1 MKKLLTACLA
11 LFLYSTTQA
20 QPEHTIKF
28 ASEATYPPFESVKAS
43 GELQGFDI
51 DIAKAI
57 CAKENLT
64 CRFSNQPWESLLTG
78 LELGKF
84 DAIIS
89 AMDITDERKER
100 VDFSTPY
107 FSPTGSFVARKSA
120 NLAITPEALKGKT
133 IGVQKGTSFE
143 KYMNQQYKGIV
154 KLKTY
159 PSFQNVMLDLKAD
172 RLDAALGDTP
182 IVNDWLKNNDAQKLF
197 SLIGNPIQDPE
208 VFGIGF
214 GIAIK
219 KGNTKLLE
227 KINRGLASIKK
238 DGTYEKI
245 FSNYFPPA
253 KAESQ

>member
-1 MKKLLTACLA
+1 MKKLLSTFLA
-11 LFLYSTTQA
+11 LFLCSTVQA

-57 CAKENLT
+57 CEKENLK
-64 CRFSNQPWESLLTG
+64 CSFSNQPWESLLTG

-100 VDFSTPY
+100 VNFSTPY
-107 FSPTGSFVARKSA
+107 FSPTGSFVARKSTNIA
-120 NLAITPEALKGKT
+120 ATPEGLKGKAV
-133 IGVQKGTSFE
+133 GVQKGTSFE
-143 KYMNQQYKGIV
+143 KYLNQQYKGII

-182 IVNDWLKNNDAQKLF
+182 IIDDWLKNNDAKKLF
-197 SLIGNPIQDPE
+197 ALVGKPVEDAE
-208 VFGIGF
+208 VFGVGF
-214 GIAIK
+214 GIALK
-219 KGNTKLLE
+219 KGNTALLE
-227 KINRGLASIKK
+227 KINNGLASIKK

-245 FSNYFPPA
+245 LLNYFPHM
-253 KAESQ
+253 KTNSN